1 MPFYFCFVNN
11 TESKLSRSSR
21 IGVQDGDIA
30 ASRDLPLPVTGT
42 FAGCQLRKGKK
53 RKEKKKTR
61 ECGAHLSSVSGDFH
75 NRSLIPRCHT

>member
-53 RKEKKKTR
+53 KKRKKKRR
-61 ECGAHLSSVSGDFH
+61 ENVEPICQVCPVIFTTGA
-75 NRSLIPRCHT
+75 